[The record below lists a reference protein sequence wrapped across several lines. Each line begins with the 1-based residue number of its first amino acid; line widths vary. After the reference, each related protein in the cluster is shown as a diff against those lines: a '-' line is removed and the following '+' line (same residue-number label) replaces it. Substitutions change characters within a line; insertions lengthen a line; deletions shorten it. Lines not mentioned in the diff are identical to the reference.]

1 MESQSNKGMRLLGM
15 RKVFIA
21 FLLLLGTAFG
31 QSLSEGSV
39 VGLQVLPN
47 PVNNIITYDFELC
60 CGYPA
65 GPGGY
70 LGNGFDYGNAEF
82 TAYWKGPLQKIGY
95 LFTGNIAVWKAPEV
109 IHPFCTVQSA
119 TLRDGTISYGSKQL
133 GTGLVAEYSQLFCEQ
148 DGVYWLGPGGLA
160 VH

>member
-1 MESQSNKGMRLLGM
+1 MESQLNKGMRLLSM
-15 RKVFIA
+15 RRVFIA

-39 VGLQVLPN
+39 VGLQILPN

-95 LFTGNIAVWKAPEV
+95 LFTGNIAAWKAPEV
-109 IHPFCTVQSA
+109 IDPFCTVQSA